1 MLLILFSGISFTQII
16 QFDPQ
21 KSITQYLIKS
31 WTIDDGLASNAL
43 RNIIQ
48 TQDGYIWIASYDGI
62 IRFDGIDFHTYN
74 SFNTKS
80 LFTDA
85 IKVLHE
91 DNNGVLWIGTQKGI
105 ILYQNN
111 KFFKYDVLE
120 FLDSCNI
127 EIIYADKN
135 NHLWIGTNANGLFKY
150 QTDSLI
156 RI

>member
-1 MLLILFSGISFTQII
+1 MLILSFISCFTQII
-16 QFDPQ
+16 QFDSQ

-91 DNNGVLWIGTQKGI
+91 DNKGVLRIGTPKGI
-105 ILYQNN
+105 IQ
-111 KFFKYDVLE
+111 KE
-120 FLDSCNI
+120 
-127 EIIYADKN
+127 
-135 NHLWIGTNANGLFKY
+135 
-150 QTDSLI
+150 
-156 RI
+156 